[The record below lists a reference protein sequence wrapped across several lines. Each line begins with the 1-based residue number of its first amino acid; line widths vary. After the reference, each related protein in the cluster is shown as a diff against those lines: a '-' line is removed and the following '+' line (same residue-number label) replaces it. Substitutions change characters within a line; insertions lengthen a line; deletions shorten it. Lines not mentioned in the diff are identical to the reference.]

1 MIEGILIFLIFLF
14 GVSVGGYLQKR
25 LALKAI
31 NIENDKLILSK
42 KNDFLEVLKNLRL
55 GNTKFKS
62 RVNDTVYVSTTLTD
76 QGEVDV
82 IYMMDK
88 SDIAIFKDSKCIH
101 TSDFVDTE
109 IIHEIVNTIF
119 MVHNKQIN
127 DIVEILGFTFYREEF
142 EKSFNI
148 NFEELKKSNIF
159 GSAIQEISEIDK
171 INTDNQNKFHIDE
184 ILDKIS
190 ESGIASLTIE
200 ERLFLDNYSNE
211 KRN

>member
-1 MIEGILIFLIFLF
+1 MTLISFILVFLI
-14 GVSVGGYLQKR
+14 GIIIGGYLQKR
-25 LALKAI
+25 LTLKAI
-31 NIENDKLILSK
+31 DIENGKLILSK

-55 GNTKFKS
+55 GSTKFKS
-62 RVNDTVYVSTTLTD
+62 RVNDTVYVSTTLLEH
-76 QGEVDV
+76 GEIDV

-88 SDIAIFKDSKCIH
+88 SDIAIFKENKCIH
-101 TSDFVDTE
+101 TSDSVDKE

-159 GSAIQEISEIDK
+159 GSSIQDVSEIDK
-171 INTDNQNKFHIDE
+171 INADNQKRLNIDD

-190 ESGIASLTIE
+190 EFGIASLTIE

-211 KRN
+211 KRD